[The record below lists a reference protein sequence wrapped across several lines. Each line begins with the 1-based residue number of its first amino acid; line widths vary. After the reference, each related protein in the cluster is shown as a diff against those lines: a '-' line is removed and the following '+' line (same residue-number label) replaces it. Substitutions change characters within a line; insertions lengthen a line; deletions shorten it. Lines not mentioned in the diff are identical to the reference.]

1 MARWVGCLADAW
13 QGGRAAPALAPLA
26 VGCVMADGGG
36 SGLRH
41 VAFFYRDQA
50 ERRAKILSLVRAG
63 LARAEP
69 SLIALPGDEARL
81 LGDELGDE
89 PGELLCC
96 DIADVGRN
104 PARLIPEY
112 RSFIDKHAGQR
123 VLLVG
128 EVAWPGRS
136 PAEIREAT
144 RHEALVNLAFSEA
157 RATMMCAYDVS
168 RLAPSAVGDA
178 RCTHPEHLEDLTG
191 GELVTTASH
200 APAFQIPA
208 GCDRPL
214 PPPPAGA
221 ETLAYDTDLA
231 PVRRLVESH
240 TRRTALGADRAAD
253 LILAASEVAA
263 NTLGHARSGGTVQVW
278 HDGQEIV
285 CQAQDQGWITDPL
298 AGRVRRGPDGRGH
311 GLYLVNHVC
320 DLVELRT
327 GPAGTTIRMH
337 MRLPR
342 TA

>member
-1 MARWVGCLADAW
+1 MAVA
-13 QGGRAAPALAPLA
+13 
-26 VGCVMADGGG
+26 CVMADAGEG
-36 SGLRH
+36 SLRH
-41 VAFFYRDQA
+41 VALFYRDQA
-50 ERRAKILSLVRAG
+50 ERRAKILSFVRAG

-89 PGELLCC
+89 PGELLCFDMT
-96 DIADVGRN
+96 DIGRN
-104 PARLIPEY
+104 PARLIPEW

-128 EVAWPGRS
+128 EVVWPGRS
-136 PAEIREAT
+136 PAEICEAT
-144 RHEALVNLAFSEA
+144 RHEALVNLAFSSA
-157 RATMMCAYDVS
+157 RATMVCAYDVT
-168 RLAPSAVGDA
+168 RLAPSAVADA
-178 RCTHPEHLEDLTG
+178 RCTHPEHVTD
-191 GELVTTASH
+191 GEPVTVASH
-200 APAFQIPA
+200 GPAFQIPA

-214 PPPPAGA
+214 LPPPAGA

-231 PVRRLVESH
+231 PVRRLVERH
-240 TRRTALGADRAAD
+240 IRRTTLGADRAAD

-263 NTLGHARSGGTVQVW
+263 NTLGHARSGGTLQVW
-278 HDGQEIV
+278 HNEKEIV

-320 DLVELRT
+320 DLVEVRT

-342 TA
+342 AA

>member
-1 MARWVGCLADAW
+1 MADA
-13 QGGRAAPALAPLA
+13 
-26 VGCVMADGGG
+26 GG

-41 VAFFYRDQA
+41 MALFYRDQA
-50 ERRAKILSLVRAG
+50 ERRAQILSFVRAG

-69 SLIALPGDEARL
+69 SLIALPGGEAGL
-81 LGDELGDE
+81 LADELGDE

-96 DIADVGRN
+96 DMTDLGRN
-104 PARLIPEY
+104 PARLIPEW

-123 VLLVG
+123 VLLAG
-128 EVAWPGRS
+128 EVVWPGRS

-157 RATMMCAYDVS
+157 RATMLCAYDVT
-168 RLAPSAVGDA
+168 RLAPSAVADA
-178 RCTHPEHLEDLTG
+178 RRTHPEHVTD
-191 GELVTTASH
+191 GEPVTAASH
-200 APAFQIPA
+200 APTWEIPP

-221 ETLAYDTDLA
+221 ETLTYDADLA

-240 TRRTALGADRAAD
+240 TRRTTLGADRAAD

-263 NTLGHARSGGTVQVW
+263 NTLGHARSGGTLQVW
-278 HDGQEIV
+278 HDEQEIL
-285 CQAQDQGWITDPL
+285 CQAQDPGWINDPL

-320 DLVELRT
+320 DLVEVRT

-337 MRLPR
+337 MRLPH
-342 TA
+342 AA